1 MTRVYLV
8 AIIFSV
14 FIALIFN
21 SENLLYEPYLVTVLG
36 REVLLTGQILL
47 SLMLM
52 STLFLLIGIGFLENI
67 IKFFK
72 NRQIKK
78 PKEMAKLKKD

>member
-1 MTRVYLV
+1 MTRVYLL

-21 SENLLYEPYLVTVLG
+21 SENLLYKPYLVTVLG
-36 REVLLTGQILL
+36 REVLLTSQILL

-52 STLFLLIGIGFLENI
+52 STIFLLTGIGFLENI
-67 IKFFK
+67 IKLSL
-72 NRQIKK
+72 IHI
-78 PKEMAKLKKD
+78 